1 MYFPTTSLTD
11 PPVDS
16 PIADGV
22 AWVQAAVLGSTAT
35 AIAVIAVS
43 VVGLLKLSGR
53 LELKRG
59 ITVIIGCFILFGAG
73 GVAMAL
79 TGIARADNAPVPQAT
94 PSPDPLSNQS
104 RSALPPAEYDPYAG
118 ASVPQARHH

>member
-11 PPVDS
+11 PPLDS

-22 AWVQAAVLGSTAT
+22 AWIQAAALGSTAT
-35 AIAVIAVS
+35 VISVTAVAA
-43 VVGLLKLSGR
+43 VGLLMLSGR

-59 ITVIIGCFILFGAG
+59 IAVIIGCFTLFGAG

-79 TGIARADNAPVPQAT
+79 TGIARADDAPVLQPT
-94 PSPDPLSNQS
+94 PRPDPLSNQA
-104 RSALPPAEYDPYAG
+104 RSAPSPAAYDPYAG

>member
-1 MYFPTTSLTD
+1 MYLPSTSLTD
-11 PPVDS
+11 PPLDS

-22 AWVQAAVLGSTAT
+22 AWVHGAALGSAAA
-35 AIAVIAVS
+35 AIAVIAVAA
-43 VVGLLKLSGR
+43 VGLLMLSGR

-73 GVAMAL
+73 GVAVAL

-94 PSPDPLSNQS
+94 PSPEPLSNQS

-118 ASVPQARHH
+118 ASIPQARHH